1 MGCAASAPI
10 TIAKDCCLLLQSALI
25 SAVRVTVTA
34 PAPLRALLIAA
45 PLLVLAS
52 PALAAP
58 GLGDEVYG
66 ATYQKGTSEFEA
78 RYGALNG
85 GWDSGE
91 EALKLEAAHVPLKNL
106 RVAAQVEIE
115 REPGGQRH
123 VTEASVEVV
132 YTLGRAAGIDFAVY
146 GEYAKGF
153 RGGPDALEAKLI
165 LERRSG
171 PFDARLNLVAE
182 RPLVSGERIAL
193 SYAASADMQVVGDVR
208 AGVAAFG
215 DLGTFHRFAPRA
227 EHFLGPIVKGEVE
240 ALGPELE
247 IEAGYLF
254 PLAAARDNSR
264 GQFRLIVSLEF

>member
-1 MGCAASAPI
+1 M
-10 TIAKDCCLLLQSALI
+10 QSALI
-25 SAVRVTVTA
+25 SDGQVTVTTSK
-34 PAPLRALLIAA
+34 PLRSLLFAA
-45 PLLVLAS
+45 PMLVFAS
-52 PALAAP
+52 PASAAP

-66 ATYQKGTSEFEA
+66 ATYEKGTSEFEA

-85 GWDSGE
+85 GRDSGE
-91 EALKLEAAHVPLKNL
+91 DALKLEAAHVPLKNL

-115 REPGGQRH
+115 RDPGGPRR

-153 RGGPDALEAKLI
+153 RGNSDALEAKLI
-165 LERRSG
+165 LERRAG
-171 PFDARLNLVAE
+171 PYDARLNLVAE
-182 RPLVSGERIAL
+182 RPLASGERVEL
-193 SYAASADMQVVGDVR
+193 SYAASADMQVKGDFR

-240 ALGPELE
+240 AFGPELE

-264 GQFRLIVSLEF
+264 GQFRLIVSVEF